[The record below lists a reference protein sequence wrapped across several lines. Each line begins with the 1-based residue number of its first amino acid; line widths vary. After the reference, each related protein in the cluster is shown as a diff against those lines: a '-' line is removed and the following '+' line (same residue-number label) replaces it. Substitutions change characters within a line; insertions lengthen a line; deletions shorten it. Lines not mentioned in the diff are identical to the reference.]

1 MRLCEY
7 IFVLLHNIRTELI
20 YQLIKRLNF
29 KLFLGD
35 GFARPGGGLYFIP
48 KMAREPNPKKNLSR
62 KETH

>member
-7 IFVLLHNIRTELI
+7 ISVLLHNIRTELI

-29 KLFLGD
+29 KLFWGM
-35 GFARPGGGLYFIP
+35 GSRAQGGGLYFIP